1 MVRVRFAPSPTGLLH
16 VGNARVALIN
26 WLYARHAD
34 GQFILRIDDTD
45 RARSTPEFE
54 AAIEAD
60 LAWLGLDWDARY
72 RQSERTA
79 LYAAAFERLRA
90 AGRLYACY
98 ESQEE
103 LELKRRSQ
111 LARGEPPRY
120 DRAALRLTEADHGR
134 MAASGREP
142 HWRFRLSD
150 DATTWTDLVRGPVRF
165 EAQHLSDPILF
176 RAGREAVYQLA
187 SVVDD
192 LDLAITHVIRGE
204 DHVANTPIH
213 IQIAAALGAPADAI
227 GFAHLPLLTDAGG
240 AKLSK
245 RVGGMALGELRADGI
260 EAMAVNSLLARL
272 GSADP
277 VVAVHD
283 LPALAAGFELARV
296 GRAPPKFDPTEL
308 ARLNAELLHGLPFE
322 RVAGRLQALGLAGV
336 DALMWQA
343 LRGNLARLADIAEWL
358 PVCRG
363 EIEPVI
369 EDVTFMAEAAKALP
383 PEPWDAGTWAAWTDA
398 VKAATGR
405 GGRALFH
412 PLRLAL
418 TGRERGPE
426 LRNLLPIIGRARAL
440 ARLRG
445 ARA

>member
-1 MVRVRFAPSPTGLLH
+1 MKARFAPSPTGLLH

-26 WLYARHAD
+26 WLHARH
-34 GQFILRIDDTD
+34 GGGEFVLRIDDTD
-45 RARSTPEFE
+45 RARSRPEFE

-72 RQSERTA
+72 RQSERVA
-79 LYAAAFERLRA
+79 LYAAAFERLSK

-120 DRAALRLTEADHGR
+120 DRAALGLTEADHARLAG
-134 MAASGREP
+134 AGQVP
-142 HWRFRLSD
+142 HWRFRLAD
-150 DATTWTDLVRGPVRF
+150 GATEWTDLVRGAVRF
-165 EAQHLSDPILF
+165 EAAHLSDPILF
-176 RAGREAVYQLA
+176 RVGREAVYQLA

-192 LDLAITHVIRGE
+192 LDLGITHVIRGE

-213 IQIAAALGAPADAI
+213 IQIALALGGEPDSI
-227 GFAHLPLLTDAGG
+227 RFAHLPLLTDTGG

-245 RVGGMALGELRADGI
+245 RLGGLALGDLKADGI

-272 GSADP
+272 GSADR
-277 VVAVHD
+277 VVAVGD
-283 LPALAAGFELARV
+283 LEALAAGFDLGHF
-296 GRAPPKFDPTEL
+296 GRAPPKFDTAEL
-308 ARLNAELLHGLPFE
+308 ARLNAELLHRLSFE
-322 RVAGRLQALGLAGV
+322 RAAGRLRALGLGAV
-336 DALMWQA
+336 DPVMWLA
-343 LRGNLARLADIAEWL
+343 LRGNLVRLADIADWL

-363 EIEPVI
+363 TIEPVI
-369 EDVTFMAEAAKALP
+369 EDPAFAAEAAQLLP
-383 PEPWDAGTWAAWTDA
+383 PEPWDTATWQGWTDA

-405 GGRALFH
+405 AGRALFH

-426 LRNLLPIIGRARAL
+426 LRNLLPIIGHARAL

-445 ARA
+445 DRA